1 MTVEP
6 FAASA
11 DTTPV
16 LERIVRGQSDDELAQ
31 LAHVVQDDGPRI
43 VLIRWAHEMD
53 LNLLYPWSTSDS
65 ALYRAAFR
73 HVVEVF
79 RAEGVTNARWVWSP
93 AGQGNALAYYPG
105 DDVVDY
111 VGLTVLGDAG
121 WDAELGYEPRQ
132 SMADILRPRYN
143 TVEATQKPL
152 IIAELGVS
160 GTAAEQA
167 GWLNAAAGA
176 LGEFPRLEAIVYFN
190 DRNAANNW
198 RGDQPDWVLKDPQ
211 ALAVLVP
218 QPSPVS

>member
-1 MTVEP
+1 VTVEP
-6 FAASA
+6 FPTSA
-11 DTTPV
+11 DDTPV
-16 LERIVRGQSDDELAQ
+16 LERVASGQLNAELVQ
-31 LAHVVQDDGPRI
+31 LADVVRENSPRV

-79 RAEGVTNARWVWSP
+79 RAEGATNVRWVWSP
-93 AGQGNALAYYPG
+93 AGQGNAMAYYPG

-132 SMADILRPRYN
+132 AMADILRPRYAA
-143 TVEATQKPL
+143 VAATQKP
-152 IIAELGVS
+152 IIVAELGVS

-167 GWLNAAAGA
+167 AWLSAGARA
-176 LGEFPRLEAIVYFN
+176 LGEFPRLQAVVYFN
-190 DRNAANNW
+190 DRNAQNNW
-198 RGDQPDWVLKDPQ
+198 RGNQPDWQLKDTR
-211 ALAVLVP
+211 ALEALIPSASAV
-218 QPSPVS
+218 S